1 MDKRRKLYDNVE
13 IHNFRELIERYKEL
27 YSEKLAFKYKLEPKS
42 TNYIEITYA
51 QFVSDI
57 EKLATSLIDLGLTEK
72 RVAIIAPNRYE
83 WCVSYLAITTSNI
96 VVVPLDKA
104 LPENEI
110 EGLIKR
116 SEATAVIFDKEY
128 VSTFKKLSND
138 ASTSLKHFICM
149 DKLDED
155 FCLYY
160 SDLIDNGA
168 KLLNNNDTK
177 YKEVVI
183 DNNKM
188 AIMLFTSGT
197 TAISKAVALSQANIC
212 ADIYA
217 LSQMAKVTK
226 EDTFLSFLP
235 LHHTFESSCTFLYG
249 TYCGITIAFCDGI
262 RHVATNL
269 KEYNIT
275 GFVCVPLML
284 EIMYKKICKA
294 IEEQGK
300 TKLVKIMSSICNFLL
315 KFGIDIRRKVFKQI
329 LDNFAPNLHIL
340 IAGGA
345 PMSKEAIQGFLNLG
359 INLLQ
364 GYGLTE
370 TSPVLAGENDKYK
383 KLGSVGFAL
392 PGLEVEIDSP
402 NEDGIGEI
410 KVKGP
415 TVMLGYYDNPEATN
429 EVLKDGWFY
438 TGDLGYIDKD
448 GFLFITGRKKD
459 VIVLKNGK
467 NIYPEELEI
476 LINKLPYVVE
486 SIVYGKPNVNDR
498 DLSLCA
504 KIVYNK
510 DIMEEMYKN
519 MQDDENVRNDKDSEN
534 TKKAENAKD
543 VENAKN
549 DELQDNKD
557 IQNAQNKENAY
568 HEIIWQDIR
577 NNINKLMP
585 AYKYIREITVTDVPL
600 IKTTTQKIKRHEE
613 IENIL
618 KGNS

>member
-1 MDKRRKLYDNVE
+1 MDDKKRKLYSTEE
-13 IHNFRELIERYKEL
+13 IHNFKELTERYKKL
-27 YSEKLAFKYKLEPKS
+27 YSEKLAFIYKSTPKS
-42 TNYIEITYA
+42 KEYLKITYSK
-51 QFVSDI
+51 FVSDI
-57 EKLATSLIDLGLTEK
+57 ENLGTSLINLGLSEK

-83 WCVSYLAITTSNI
+83 WCVSYLGITTSNA

-104 LPENEI
+104 LPTNEL

-116 SEATAVIFDKEY
+116 SSVEAIIFDIEY
-128 VSTFKKLSND
+128 LEILKNLHTENSTN
-138 ASTSLKHFICM
+138 LKHFICM
-149 DKLDED
+149 DKTDEN
-155 FCLYY
+155 FCTSF
-160 SDLIDNGA
+160 SDLINNGE
-168 KLLNNNDTK
+168 KLLNNGDTK
-177 YKEVVI
+177 YHNTII

-188 AIMLFTSGT
+188 SIMLFTSGT

-262 RHVATNL
+262 RHVASNL

-284 EIMYKKICKA
+284 EMMYKKITKA

-300 TKLVKIMSSICNFLL
+300 TNLVKTMSYICNLLL
-315 KFGIDIRRKVFKQI
+315 KIGIDIRKIVFKQI
-329 LDNFAPNLHIL
+329 LNNFAPHLRIL

-345 PMSKEAIQGFLNLG
+345 PMNKDSINGFLNLG

-383 KLGSVGFAL
+383 RLGSVGFAL
-392 PGLEVEIDSP
+392 PGIEIAIDSP

-410 KVKGP
+410 KAKGP
-415 TVMLGYYDNPEATN
+415 TIMLGYYENPEATS

-448 GFLFITGRKKD
+448 GYIFITGRKKD

-476 LINKLPYVVE
+476 LINELPYVAE
-486 SIVYGKPNVNDR
+486 SMVYGKPYSRKSDINENNNTEHSNSESNNT
-498 DLSLCA
+498 DLSLCC

-510 DIMEEMYKN
+510 DVMLEMFKTSTPE
-519 MQDDENVRNDKDSEN
+519 Q
-534 TKKAENAKD
+534 
-543 VENAKN
+543 
-549 DELQDNKD
+549 
-557 IQNAQNKENAY
+557 Y
-568 HEIIWQDIR
+568 HNIIWDDIR
-577 NNINKLMP
+577 NKINKSMP
-585 AYKYIREITVTDVPL
+585 AYKYIKEIIVTDVPL
-600 IKTTTQKIKRHEE
+600 IKTTTQKIKRHVE
-613 IENIL
+613 ISNIL
-618 KGNS
+618 NNP